1 MKNIT
6 IRLSDKYNIDA
17 VILSVGDDVCVIVS
31 GGDAPHIG
39 AVSAGVF
46 DCGVGAAP
54 MHMQDVSNKN
64 EKPLVTQ
71 LYPGQTATLVL
82 PSHKEGVVSEMLA
95 KELSARLEKNVTVLC
110 GIHVDNLS
118 KEGIAEIVEIMKK
131 SGERI
136 AMCISGTVK

>member
-1 MKNIT
+1 MNDIK

-17 VILSVGDDVCVIVS
+17 VVLGIGEDVCVIVS

-46 DCGVGAAP
+46 GCGVGVAP
-54 MHMQDVSNKN
+54 VHMQDVSNKN
-64 EKPLVTQ
+64 DKLLLTQ

-95 KELSARLEKNVTVLC
+95 KELSARLKKNVTVLC

-118 KEGIAEIVEIMKK
+118 KKGIAEIVDIMKK